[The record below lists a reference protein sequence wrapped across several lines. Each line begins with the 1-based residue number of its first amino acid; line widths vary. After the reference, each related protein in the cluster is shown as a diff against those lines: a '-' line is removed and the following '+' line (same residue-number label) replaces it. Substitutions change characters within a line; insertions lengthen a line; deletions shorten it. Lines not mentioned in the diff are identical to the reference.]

1 MELGYISTQE
11 LPIFRTLLLPNVVQA
26 MEHGEPV
33 TAIGLMEDGI
43 ACGAAAGYPQS
54 GRFQIVSF
62 YVAPDYQRRGGGR
75 MMMNY
80 LLSLVS
86 DFPGISGLE
95 MSFTKTLTAHDSLEP
110 FLTKMG
116 FLLTGGEEE
125 NIYLISLGQISQS
138 LFFTVKNPPSPQ
150 LLPFSQI
157 PRLLLASIDKELR
170 NKGIPLPELPLTSP
184 ELERE
189 VSCALIKNNEIQSFL
204 AFERSDKGELIL
216 SFAWAGT
223 AGPAGMP
230 PLLRRAFHTAN
241 SLYPPETPV
250 VMQAINVKS
259 ARLLQELL
267 PNALPISFTYYR
279 LLDTDFE

>member
-1 MELGYISTQE
+1 MELGYIATQQ
-11 LPIFRTLLLPNVVQA
+11 LPVFRSLLLPNVVQA
-26 MEHGEPV
+26 MERGEPV
-33 TAIGLMEDGI
+33 TAIGLIEDGI
-43 ACGAAAGYPQS
+43 ACGAAAGYPQN

-75 MMMNY
+75 MMMDY
-80 LLSLVS
+80 LTCLVS

-95 MSFTKTLTAHDSLEP
+95 MSFTKTLPAHDSLDP

-116 FLLTGGEEE
+116 FLLTDGKDE
-125 NIYLISLGQISQS
+125 NIYLTSLGQVAQS
-138 LFFTVKNPPSPQ
+138 PFFAVKNPPSPQ
-150 LLPFSQI
+150 LLPFSQV
-157 PRLLLASIDKELR
+157 PRLLLSSIDKELR
-170 NKGIPLPELPLTSP
+170 HKGVPLPKLPLTSP
-184 ELERE
+184 ELEQE

-250 VMQAINVKS
+250 VMQAINIKS
-259 ARLLQELL
+259 ARLLQVLL
-267 PNALPISFTYYR
+267 PDAMPISFTYHR

>member
-11 LPIFRTLLLPNVVQA
+11 LPVFRTLLLPNVVEA
-26 MEHGEPV
+26 MERGEPV
-33 TAIGLMEDGI
+33 TAIGLIEDGI

-62 YVAPDYQRRGGGR
+62 YVTPDYQRRGGGR
-75 MMMNY
+75 MMMDY
-80 LLSLVS
+80 LLSLVTG
-86 DFPGISGLE
+86 FPGVSGLE
-95 MSFTKTLTAHDSLEP
+95 ISFTKTNPAHDALEP
-110 FLTKMG
+110 FLTEMG
-116 FLLTGGEEE
+116 FVLSGGKDE
-125 NIYLISLGQISQS
+125 NIYLTSLGQVAQS
-138 LFFTVKNPPSPQ
+138 LFFAVKTPPSPQ

-170 NKGIPLPELPLTSP
+170 HKGAPLPQLPLTSP

-204 AFERSDKGELIL
+204 AVEHSSKGELIL

-223 AGPAGMP
+223 AGPIGMP
-230 PLLRRAFHTAN
+230 PLLRRAFHTAS

-250 VMQAINVKS
+250 IMQAINIKS
-259 ARLLQELL
+259 ARLLQVLL
-267 PNALPISFTYYR
+267 PDAVPISFTYYR
-279 LLDTDFE
+279 PLDTDFA